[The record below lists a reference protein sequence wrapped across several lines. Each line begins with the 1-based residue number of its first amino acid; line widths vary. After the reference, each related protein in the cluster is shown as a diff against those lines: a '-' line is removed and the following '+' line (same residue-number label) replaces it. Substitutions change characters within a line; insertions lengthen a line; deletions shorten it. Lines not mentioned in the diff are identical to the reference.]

1 VSFEKYFLTE
11 SLKERFHNKIQ
22 KSRAVGTDGISPEQF
37 EDSLDSEIEII
48 QRKITN
54 MSYRFSRFNEK
65 LILKDKFTPPRAVY
79 IATVRDRLVLSAV
92 NRYLSDLFQENLK
105 PYQLTVKANVAEII
119 NTLKSE
125 QFDAFIKLDVKNFFP
140 NLDHEILLKKL
151 QANIEDKTAL
161 SLLKKV
167 LNRSKCGIAQG
178 LSISSLLA
186 AIYLNEVDKSLKHR
200 NNFKYFRFVD
210 DILILCKHSDVTA
223 IHSEIQQKINDLK
236 LDLHATKVR
245 GKSEHGY
252 LGNNTLEYLGFSF
265 LGDQIS
271 VRESSVEKLRKRIRQ
286 VFTDTYKNPKNLSKD
301 INSKLCHKLNLKITG
316 CLYNKQH
323 YGWLFFFQDIND
335 LTLLNHL
342 DWYVKKCFDDFDIDY
357 DPNKTKSFVKTYF
370 AMKSLKPHK
379 LDADSYV
386 PSFDSNST
394 EKLTLADFLGD
405 LPSTQT
411 KKTNISEYY
420 DIKEL
425 EVLIFDLERDVEI
438 Y

>member
-1 VSFEKYFLTE
+1 
-11 SLKERFHNKIQ
+11 
-22 KSRAVGTDGISPEQF
+22 
-37 EDSLDSEIEII
+37 
-48 QRKITN
+48 
-54 MSYRFSRFNEK
+54 
-65 LILKDKFTPPRAVY
+65 
-79 IATVRDRLVLSAV
+79 
-92 NRYLSDLFQENLK
+92 
-105 PYQLTVKANVAEII
+105 VAEII
-119 NTLKSE
+119 KTLKSE

-394 EKLTLADFLGD
+394 EKLTLADVLGD